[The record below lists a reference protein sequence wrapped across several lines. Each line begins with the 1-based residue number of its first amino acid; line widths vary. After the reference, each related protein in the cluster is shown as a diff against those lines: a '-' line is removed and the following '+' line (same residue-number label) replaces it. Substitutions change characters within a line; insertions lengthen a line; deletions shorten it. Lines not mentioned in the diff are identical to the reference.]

1 VKSVS
6 IALSISNVTDLVS
19 RASAGDNAAF
29 EELYR
34 EHAGRVYALCLRLS
48 GDTSQAVELTQDVF
62 VRCWERLGSFRGE
75 SAFSS
80 WLHRLAVNVA
90 LSTHR
95 GDSRRRKRVEA
106 VAVLPDTPGLAR
118 SDSRD
123 FDLEKAI
130 TALPAGARTV
140 FVLHD
145 VEGYRHE
152 EIADLMGIAIGTSKA
167 HLFRAR
173 RLLRKSLEPQ

>member
-1 VKSVS
+1 MNSTS
-6 IALSISNVTDLVS
+6 IVLSTSHVTDLVS
-19 RASAGDNAAF
+19 RAGAGDNAAF

-34 EHAGRVYALCLRLS
+34 QHAGRVYALCLRLS
-48 GDTSQAVELTQDVF
+48 GDTTRAGELTQDVF

-95 GDSRRRKRVEA
+95 GDSRRWKRVEA
-106 VAVLPDTPGLAR
+106 VSTLPDAAGSAR
-118 SDSRD
+118 ADSSDI
-123 FDLEKAI
+123 DLEKAI
-130 TALPAGARTV
+130 AALPAGARTV

-152 EIADLMGIAIGTSKA
+152 EIANLMGIAIGTSKA

-173 RLLRKSLEPQ
+173 RLLRKTLEPQ